1 MKAIY
6 RLLAVLLVGILIL
19 AACAPQEPAPA
30 PEAAP
35 TEAPAPAEE
44 AAPIEETAPAEEP
57 EALPETGLSGNV
69 VLWHSWKESEIPALN
84 EVIAS
89 FQEQY
94 PDVTFEVLY
103 TPHEDLRGKFETAAA
118 TGGGPTVLIGSADW
132 GPAFYDAQLV
142 EDVSER
148 AGEEFLSGINE
159 AALDAVRYNDALIG
173 LPHTI
178 KGVLMFRNTSI
189 IPEAPATFDDLL
201 AAAQEATEGDVFGAS
216 LERGLF
222 FSAGHLTGLGGQL
235 LDENGDPAFNT
246 EEGVEWVNLLDS
258 FSEAGPAEY
267 DTDNDINLFRA
278 GRAGIVIDGSWNMTA
293 FAEAIGA
300 ENLAIDP
307 WPAHGD
313 GKLSGYVQTE
323 DLFLS
328 ANAGD
333 DADAGWAFMEHFMSS
348 EAQEIL
354 AGVGHIPAITA
365 VEVTDPMMQQ
375 AVSVFETGV
384 AFPVIPEMNAYW
396 APMQTA
402 LLSVFD
408 EGADPAEALTQ
419 AEESIRAAVEDIR
432 GQ

>member
-1 MKAIY
+1 
-6 RLLAVLLVGILIL
+6 
-19 AACAPQEPAPA
+19 
-30 PEAAP
+30 
-35 TEAPAPAEE
+35 
-44 AAPIEETAPAEEP
+44 
-57 EALPETGLSGNV
+57 
-69 VLWHSWKESEIPALN
+69 
-84 EVIAS
+84 
-89 FQEQY
+89 
-94 PDVTFEVLY
+94 
-103 TPHEDLRGKFETAAA
+103 PHEDLGGKFETAAA

-142 EDVSER
+142 EDVSAR
-148 AGEEFLSGINE
+148 ASDEFLSGLNE

-189 IPEAPATFDDLL
+189 IAEAPATFEELL
-201 AAAQEATEGDVFGAS
+201 ASAQEATAGDVFGAS

-222 FSAGHLTGLGGQL
+222 FSAGHLTGLGGRL
-235 LDENGDPAFNT
+235 MDENGDPAFNT
-246 EEGVEWVNLLDS
+246 AEGVEWVNLLDA

-307 WPAHGD
+307 WPAYGD
-313 GKLSGYVQTE
+313 GHLSGYVQTE

-328 ANAGD
+328 ANAGE
-333 DADAGWAFMEHFMSS
+333 DADAGWAFMEHFMSP

-365 VEVTDPMMQQ
+365 VEVESSAPSRNTWTANSSSGATFGTLLATLRGLRGGGAGAFITSPGLRKRLSMLRK
-375 AVSVFETGV
+375 AVSSTPRAET
-384 AFPVIPEMNAYW
+384 A
-396 APMQTA
+396 
-402 LLSVFD
+402 
-408 EGADPAEALTQ
+408 
-419 AEESIRAAVEDIR
+419 
-432 GQ
+432 